1 MRIGIDARLWSES
14 GIGRYI
20 RNLVVNLAKID
31 KKNSYVIFILQENKD
46 EIKKLIGKNW
56 EIVEAN
62 FRWHSVE
69 EQSTFPKV
77 LKKQKLDLVHF
88 PYFSVP
94 VSYKKPFIVTIHDLI
109 INHFP
114 TGEASTLN
122 PIVYKFKLKAYE
134 LVIGSAAKKSK
145 SIITVSNTTKK
156 EIVEHFKVSAK
167 KIFVTYEGVDD
178 QIYGSVKNNTK
189 EKYFLYVGNAYPHK
203 NLTNL
208 IKAFN
213 LFEREINDFKL
224 VLVGK
229 EDYFYRNLKSS
240 FQEKDSI
247 VFKGKV
253 TDSELHSLYD
263 NATALIMPSLM
274 EGFGLPVLEAISA
287 NCLVL
292 ASKIPTFEEIYDDC
306 PIYFNPN
313 DPSDILRTMKYSI
326 DPKNNKSISEKIKKS
341 YLFSK
346 QFSWSKMAKQTLEV
360 YEGSVSI

>member
-1 MRIGIDARLWSES
+1 LSANAKVIQ
-14 GIGRYI
+14 
-20 RNLVVNLAKID
+20 KID

-213 LFEREINDFKL
+213 IFEREMF
-224 VLVGK
+224 
-229 EDYFYRNLKSS
+229 S
-240 FQEKDSI
+240 FRQISCPPVPKTI
-247 VFKGKV
+247 P
-253 TDSELHSLYD
+253 
-263 NATALIMPSLM
+263 I
-274 EGFGLPVLEAISA
+274 LPMRSR
-287 NCLVL
+287 
-292 ASKIPTFEEIYDDC
+292 Y
-306 PIYFNPN
+306 
-313 DPSDILRTMKYSI
+313 
-326 DPKNNKSISEKIKKS
+326 
-341 YLFSK
+341 
-346 QFSWSKMAKQTLEV
+346 Q
-360 YEGSVSI
+360 GSVRLGR